1 MFTSEDVLFPEIF
14 EITLGSEKGKYLV
27 PQQGVVSG
35 LNLGRRWKGKVE
47 FLSNDLLNCRLDRVI
62 FRQSDL
68 YRSWKISQISLRGV
82 VEKSFELKV
91 VWKVVCNVD
100 AVLCNG
106 KKVWTLPRE
115 PAEQGKPVCY
125 IADVN
130 LVRMRSEWEK
140 FVSSKSAKISVF
152 QRLHKSSICSPTVN
166 VGVGVSLRS
175 LDGSG
180 IVSVTGWAGLLR
192 APQIAP

>member
-1 MFTSEDVLFPEIF
+1 MFTSGDVLFREIF

-35 LNLGRRWKGKVE
+35 LNLGRRWKGKAE
-47 FLSNDLLNCRLDRVI
+47 FLSNDLLNCRPDRVI

-82 VEKSFELKV
+82 VKKSFELKV

-106 KKVWTLPRE
+106 KNMDIAQRTGRAGKARVLMSRMSIWCGPRE
-115 PAEQGKPVCY
+115 
-125 IADVN
+125 
-130 LVRMRSEWEK
+130 L
-140 FVSSKSAKISVF
+140 
-152 QRLHKSSICSPTVN
+152 
-166 VGVGVSLRS
+166 
-175 LDGSG
+175 
-180 IVSVTGWAGLLR
+180 
-192 APQIAP
+192 

>member
-1 MFTSEDVLFPEIF
+1 MFTSGDVLFPEIF
-14 EITLGSEKGKYLV
+14 EITLGSEKGKYLA

-91 VWKVVCNVD
+91 VWKVVLQRRCCALQRKKSMDIAQRTGRAGKARVLYRGCQSGAD
-100 AVLCNG
+100 AERMG
-106 KKVWTLPRE
+106 KI
-115 PAEQGKPVCY
+115 C
-125 IADVN
+125 
-130 LVRMRSEWEK
+130 
-140 FVSSKSAKISVF
+140 F
-152 QRLHKSSICSPTVN
+152 Q
-166 VGVGVSLRS
+166 
-175 LDGSG
+175 
-180 IVSVTGWAGLLR
+180 
-192 APQIAP
+192 